1 MLRFSS
7 VRCRTQIAR
16 QSAPA
21 RRAKMTPTASIPPLG
36 SEFDNFL
43 FALVGEDRNGM
54 PLSVVSVLARLE
66 LDPWVEAASLAD
78 LPAETAARKLAAWL
92 DALPDPTLK
101 PASPDTRAA
110 GLIALLPRRK
120 TPNSPPPLAGTGT
133 VAAAR
138 PRAALIKVIL
148 VAIYMILSLGIQF
161 FIARREPPVSPE
173 LIHAPASAIVPPQ
186 GPPKT
191 SN

>member
-1 MLRFSS
+1 
-7 VRCRTQIAR
+7 
-16 QSAPA
+16 
-21 RRAKMTPTASIPPLG
+21 MTRTASIPPLG
-36 SEFDNFL
+36 SEFDDFL

-78 LPAETAARKLAAWL
+78 LPTETAARKLAAWL
-92 DALPDPTLK
+92 DALPDLTLK
-101 PASPDTRAA
+101 PAGPDTRAA
-110 GLIALLPRRK
+110 CLIALLPRRK
-120 TPNSPPPLAGTGT
+120 TFKSPPPLAGTGT

-138 PRAALIKVIL
+138 PRGALIKVIL

-161 FIARREPPVSPE
+161 FIARREAPVGPE

-186 GPPKT
+186 APPT
-191 SN
+191 Q

>member
-1 MLRFSS
+1 
-7 VRCRTQIAR
+7 
-16 QSAPA
+16 
-21 RRAKMTPTASIPPLG
+21 MTPTASISALG
-36 SEFDNFL
+36 SEFDDFL

-54 PLSVVSVLARLE
+54 PLSVISVLARME
-66 LDPWVEAASLAD
+66 LDPWVVAASLAD

-110 GLIALLPRRK
+110 RLIALLPRRTNPK
-120 TPNSPPPLAGTGT
+120 SSPPLAGTGN

-138 PRAALIKVIL
+138 SPALINAIL

-161 FIARREPPVSPE
+161 VIARREPPVGTE

-186 GPPKT
+186 APPTT
-191 SN
+191 SNK

>member
-1 MLRFSS
+1 
-7 VRCRTQIAR
+7 
-16 QSAPA
+16 
-21 RRAKMTPTASIPPLG
+21 MTPTASIPPLG

-54 PLSVVSVLARLE
+54 PLSVVSVLARME

-110 GLIALLPRRK
+110 RLIALLPRRAN
-120 TPNSPPPLAGTGT
+120 PNSPPPLAGTGA
-133 VAAAR
+133 VAAAHPR
-138 PRAALIKVIL
+138 PLTKAIL

-161 FIARREPPVSPE
+161 VFARRESAVCPE
-173 LIHAPASAIVPPQ
+173 LIHAPASATVPPQ
-186 GPPKT
+186 TPSTT
-191 SN
+191 SNE